1 MAINLPRYSSKIST
15 IFILPCAGYV
25 YNDGYHQ
32 SQYYSLVKFALLII
46 RNFDYKL
53 LSKISDKKSRYLL
66 SEMSDNDD
74 WDDYDDETPAQQK
87 STNVSSSD
95 YDNYPH
101 LFLNL
106 GKQKFYTPFLFYAI
120 MIIFMGLMVF
130 KYSVG

>member
-1 MAINLPRYSSKIST
+1 
-15 IFILPCAGYV
+15 
-25 YNDGYHQ
+25 
-32 SQYYSLVKFALLII
+32 LLI
-46 RNFDYKL
+46 L

-66 SEMSDNDD
+66 SEMSDYDD

-87 STNVSSSD
+87 ATNVSSSD

-130 KYSVG
+130 NYSVG